1 MSKGRSRV
9 LWLSIPTAVIAIY
22 FAVGFYM
29 AYYFP
34 VSGPRE
40 IYWFVNTYNG
50 PFMGVVLSNY
60 IYDGFSNVIVFG
72 IFLGVFI
79 VNNLLLPLRIL
90 RGRTLF
96 FLMSMFTIPLIPEV
110 LSRVYLTP
118 TTISNSAGTITVL
131 NIAYG
136 QSGVLAAAMGII
148 FVFTILTILRGEWG
162 YRLSF
167 LGGLTYSMILG
178 IFAGCEMLLFQGL
191 FSVDLVAA
199 IVHIGSLIGG
209 VVLTICYYFLVEHST
224 PEKEKTAYLIPEKV
238 RA

>member
-1 MSKGRSRV
+1 MSKSRAV
-9 LWLSIPTAVIAIY
+9 LLSVPTAVIAIY
-22 FAVGFYM
+22 FAIGFYM

-34 VSGPRE
+34 LQGGNE

-60 IYDGFSNVIVFG
+60 IYDGFANVIVFG

-96 FLMSMFTIPLIPEV
+96 LLMSMFTIPLIPEV

-148 FVFTILTILRGEWG
+148 FVFTILTILRGEWV

-167 LGGLTYSMILG
+167 AGGLTYGIILG
-178 IFAGCEMLLFQGL
+178 ILMGIEVLLFQGL
-191 FSVDLVAA
+191 FTVDWAA
-199 IVHIGSLIGG
+199 EIVHIGSLFIGMG
-209 VVLTICYYFLVEHST
+209 LAVVYYFLTEA
-224 PEKEKTAYLIPEKV
+224 EKEWREQTAYLIPEVKV
-238 RA
+238 